1 MKSSRIRRRG
11 PTARTYGFRGAGSC
25 SRASALFIRLLPQ
38 GTTLLSRAELE
49 KAGGGYSGVGGCA
62 KRLKCVELAPAF
74 ESPTTN
80 ESASKLDALHTLRE
94 VRLRLCRLCC
104 AALYRRFP
112 IGRLGN
118 VPSAGQVGK
127 SRRLEALQIGR
138 LEIDCQSAMQPT
150 NSRR

>member
-62 KRLKCVELAPAF
+62 KRLKCVELARAF

-94 VRLRLCRLCC
+94 VRLRLCRPQ
-104 AALYRRFP
+104 AKGPRIRRCSGAVK
-112 IGRLGN
+112 IKG
-118 VPSAGQVGK
+118 AGG
-127 SRRLEALQIGR
+127 SCRRPPRE
-138 LEIDCQSAMQPT
+138 P
-150 NSRR
+150 